1 MRDPKTENSL
11 QAVYKAMREVIAAT
25 SLPMTGLAV
34 GAVNDITDGERRPLG
49 VVRLL
54 VLAQLDPLAAAS
66 ARRLVDLIIADLVP
80 EIRAVITQMKP

>member
-11 QAVYKAMREVIAAT
+11 QAVYAAMPGLIAAT